1 MRIVFGLVL
10 IVGLAL
16 AGAAVYMFKDYQ
28 DSMQQALLQEQAKKA
43 PAIATTPVY
52 VATRAL
58 AYGEALMPEDVR
70 QVEWPRSALPE
81 GVFSEQETL
90 FPDGNEAP
98 RYVRRAME
106 KDEAI
111 LAVKVTEPGTDAG
124 LTSRLGRGM
133 RAFAI
138 SVNVAT
144 GVSGFLRPG
153 DRVDVYWT
161 GRADRARGDFTK
173 LIESGVELIAIDQ
186 SASTDLDENTIART
200 VTVAVNP
207 QQVAALAQAQS
218 TGRLSLSL
226 VGLYDDTVAEAIEVD
241 QRSLLGIP
249 VAEEAEPVQQ
259 APAPQDKVCTIR
271 NRRGS
276 EVVEIRIPCS
286 D

>member
-43 PAIATTPVY
+43 PAIATMPVY

-81 GVFSEQETL
+81 GIFSQEEAL
-90 FPDGNEAP
+90 FPDENDAP

-111 LAVKVTEPGTDAG
+111 LAVKVTEPGTEAG
-124 LTSRLGRGM
+124 LTARLERGM

-138 SVNVAT
+138 SVDVAT

-161 GRADRARGDFTK
+161 GRADGIRGDFTK

-186 SASTDLDENTIART
+186 SANSDFEENTIART

-207 QQVAALAQAQS
+207 QQVATLAQAQS

-249 VAEEAEPVQQ
+249 VAEEAAPMQQ
-259 APAPQDKVCTIR
+259 APTPQDRVCTIR

-276 EVVEIRIPCS
+276 EVVEIRIPCT